1 MTQSNA
7 KGMRREF
14 VSFLVTGGIAA
25 LVNLG
30 ARLVFN
36 LVMPFEIAVIVAYLF
51 GMTTAYVL
59 ARNFVFERSGR
70 AVHDEYLRFTLVNLV
85 AVSSGL
91 DRQCRPCGLCF
102 PTAGFCLAFLYGRA
116 CYRCR
121 DPGLHELYRPQA
133 AFVRVQGQVKPLE
146 AYGFLWNRNQALA
159 C

>member
-1 MTQSNA
+1 VTQSNA

-36 LVMPFEIAVIVAYLF
+36 RVMPFEIAVIVAYLF

-85 AVSSGL
+85 AVSQVWIVSVGL
-91 DRQCRPCGLCF
+91 ADFVF
-102 PTAGFCLAFLYGRA
+102 PRLDFAWHSYTVAHVIGVAIPVFTSYIGHKRLSFASRA
-116 CYRCR
+116 
-121 DPGLHELYRPQA
+121 
-133 AFVRVQGQVKPLE
+133 K
-146 AYGFLWNRNQALA
+146 
-159 C
+159 